1 MGKNLETLS
10 ALVSE
15 HRREKGRVPYPG
27 SIWESVSILRKQYTV
42 EAICRATG
50 ICPSLIYKRTRAQKP
65 NQSTMFREVKLVPPT
80 AAIKPVVVEVR
91 RCDGAELRFKIEA
104 NTGEL
109 SGLFL
114 EFLR

>member
-1 MGKNLETLS
+1 
-10 ALVSE
+10 
-15 HRREKGRVPYPG
+15 
-27 SIWESVSILRKQYTV
+27 
-42 EAICRATG
+42 
-50 ICPSLIYKRTRAQKP
+50 
-65 NQSTMFREVKLVPPT
+65 MFREIKLVPP
-80 AAIKPVVVEVR
+80 AATIKPVVVEVR